1 MGLGVG
7 NGVCAS
13 DIPDV
18 GKERTIAASTEPVVF
33 EPSPASTKV
42 NVYVASGSTPGKS
55 QRIWDVVAVAY

>member
-33 EPSPASTKV
+33 EPVPATTKV
-42 NVYVASGSTPGKS
+42 NMCVASGSRLGKS
-55 QRIWDVVAVAY
+55 QRFWEVVAAAY